1 MAILDISTVYQSW
14 KGLQLLNEVK
24 VQMHRYTK
32 THSQMFQKVEYGLP
46 AKI

>member
-1 MAILDISTVYQSW
+1 MAILDVLTVYQSW
-14 KGLQLLNEVK
+14 NGLQLFDEVK

>member
-1 MAILDISTVYQSW
+1 MIIIQSFW
-14 KGLQLLNEVK
+14 PNQPHSKTG
-24 VQMHRYTK
+24 K